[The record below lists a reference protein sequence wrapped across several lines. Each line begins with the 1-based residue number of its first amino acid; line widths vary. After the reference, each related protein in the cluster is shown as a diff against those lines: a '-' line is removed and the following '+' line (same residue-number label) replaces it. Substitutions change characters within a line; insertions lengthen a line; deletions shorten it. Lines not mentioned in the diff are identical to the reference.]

1 MLNSAPALPQLLIQ
15 TVVSEALVEDRAK
28 DDITTDILQN
38 KNLSATGQF
47 IAKEEGLICG
57 LKLVI
62 ATFERLDKTVI
73 CDFLKADGD
82 TVKKNELIR
91 TVKGNA

>member
-1 MLNSAPALPQLLIQ
+1 MLNSHPDLPQSLIQ
-15 TVVSEALVEDRAK
+15 TTVSEALVEDRAK
-28 DDITTDILQN
+28 DDITTNILQN

-57 LKLVI
+57 LELVI
-62 ATFERLDKTVI
+62 VAFETLDKTVT

-82 TVKKNELIR
+82 TVKKNELID
-91 TVKGNA
+91 G